1 MLTRLQRSRQPGRG
15 ASPRFSATVR
25 ATCGANG
32 GGSVVGGARTAPI
45 TRDLGPS
52 GPALDLPPSFADRS
66 PPEPVAAPAAA
77 GTPASVAAPSS
88 NQLSLE
94 GPAGTFALTPGEHVV
109 GRQPDVSI
117 YVQDR
122 QVSRAHAVIT
132 VSAGAVTIEDK
143 ASANGTFVNNERLSA
158 ARTLKAGDEVRF
170 GDVRFTV
177 VARP

>member
-1 MLTRLQRSRQPGRG
+1 M
-15 ASPRFSATVR
+15 
-25 ATCGANG
+25 
-32 GGSVVGGARTAPI
+32 
-45 TRDLGPS
+45 
-52 GPALDLPPSFADRS
+52 PPSFAEAS

-88 NQLSLE
+88 SQLSLE